1 MAGVDEGQRIDQKG
15 RYGGSDEQRGDCIA
29 GGIAAI
35 ASEDSSKRVRR

>member
-15 RYGGSDEQRGDCIA
+15 RYGGSDEQRADCIA

-35 ASEDSSKRVRR
+35 ASEDSSKWVRR